1 MKQPVA
7 FIVLGVSTFLLL
19 SIPSYFFLA
28 KSQHTLVQNKT
39 EQITDQKIEIKEVSI
54 TPTSSPKL
62 APTTTLSPIK
72 ASSSLS
78 PTPTVIP
85 TSIPTPQPKKPNPPI
100 INIGYPQEMQSITMT
115 SVQQLCVVDIPSGG
129 DTSSL
134 QRKNSINDGGWSAYA
149 DIYSLCLDPKEGLNK
164 FQLQY
169 RNKFGDES
177 TIYTRQFT
185 FHRKQ
190 DITVTLSG
198 QVYNDLNCNNVKESG
213 ETGYS
218 ETIDIMQPD
227 GLVLATIAS
236 DSGGNYSFS
245 KTIQEDDSI
254 TIQPSPRDYNLRY
267 YPPTVTL
274 NGSNK
279 SSTIDISHCP

>member
-7 FIVLGVSTFLLL
+7 FIVVGSVIFLLF
-19 SIPSYFFLA
+19 SITPYFFLA
-28 KSQHTLVQNKT
+28 KSQHILVQKKT
-39 EQITDQKIEIKEVSI
+39 EQVIDQKNETKKDVSVSHS
-54 TPTSSPKL
+54 PSPKIS
-62 APTTTLSPIK
+62 PTITLSPIK
-72 ASSSLS
+72 ASTLPS

-85 TSIPTPQPKKPNPPI
+85 TSQPKKSNPPI
-100 INIGYPQEMQSITMT
+100 INISYPQEMQSITMT
-115 SVQQLCVVDIPSGG
+115 STQQLCIVDIPSGG

-134 QRKNSINDGGWSAYA
+134 QSKNSVNDGGWSAYA
-149 DIYSLCLDPKEGLNK
+149 DIYTVCLDPKEGLNK

-177 TIYTRQFT
+177 TVYTRQFT
-185 FHRKQ
+185 FHRQQ
-190 DITVTLSG
+190 DITVTLNG
-198 QVYNDLNCNNVKESG
+198 QVYNDINCNNVKESD

-227 GLVLATIAS
+227 GLVLAAITS

-245 KTIQEDDSI
+245 KTIQENNSI
-254 TIQPSPRDYNLRY
+254 TIQPSPRDHNLKY
-267 YPPTVTL
+267 SPSAVTL

-279 SSTIDISHCP
+279 SATINISHCP